1 MKVIWQSN
9 TGISSMLAILMLRK
23 FWQQEWD
30 THALLLSK
38 QDTKFAIIFLILEMQ
53 QDFLQYLK
61 T

>member
-9 TGISSMLAILMLRK
+9 TGISSMLAIVMLRK
-23 FWQQEWD
+23 FWQEWD

-38 QDTKFAIIFLILEMQ
+38 QDTKFAFIFLILEMQ
-53 QDFLQYLK
+53 QDFLRYLK